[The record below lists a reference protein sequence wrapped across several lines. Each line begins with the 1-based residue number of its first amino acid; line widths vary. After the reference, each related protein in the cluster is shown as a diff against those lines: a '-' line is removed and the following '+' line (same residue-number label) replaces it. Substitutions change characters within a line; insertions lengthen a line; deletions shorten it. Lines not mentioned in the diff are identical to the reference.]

1 MTLVRFT
8 PTLLLPNAGTARIDM
23 QITATG
29 DYVSWKG
36 HIDMVRLLK
45 KALVAA
51 KPYIKE
57 HGTQTGW
64 TQGTIDDIRQI
75 DAAID
80 AATIEVS

>member
-1 MTLVRFT
+1 MGIQRW
-8 PTLLLPNAGTARIDM
+8 GQSIDYEQEAPDPLYEM
-23 QITATG
+23 SDG
-29 DYVSWKG
+29 DFVKYKG

>member
-1 MTLVRFT
+1 MT
-8 PTLLLPNAGTARIDM
+8 PTLLMPDIDHVRITMPVTAD
-23 QITATG
+23 G
-29 DYVSWKG
+29 PYVSAEA
-36 HIDMVRLLK
+36 HIELCRLLR

-57 HGTQTGW
+57 HGSQTDWPLGV
-64 TQGTIDDIRQI
+64 IDDMRQI